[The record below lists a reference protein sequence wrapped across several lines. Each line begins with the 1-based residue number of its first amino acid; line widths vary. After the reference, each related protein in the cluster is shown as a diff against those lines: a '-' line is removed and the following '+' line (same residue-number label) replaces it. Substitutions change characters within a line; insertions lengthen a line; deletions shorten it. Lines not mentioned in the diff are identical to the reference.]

1 LFGQGTVGVFDDS
14 SAGVDPYSNWCRSY
28 FAGVKIAALLRIFS
42 GQLFFYNCISDKKA
56 EL

>member
-1 LFGQGTVGVFDDS
+1 LFGQGTVGVFDGG
-14 SAGVDPYSNWCRSY
+14 SARADPYSNWRRPY

-42 GQLFFYNCISDKKA
+42 GKLFFYSCISDKKA